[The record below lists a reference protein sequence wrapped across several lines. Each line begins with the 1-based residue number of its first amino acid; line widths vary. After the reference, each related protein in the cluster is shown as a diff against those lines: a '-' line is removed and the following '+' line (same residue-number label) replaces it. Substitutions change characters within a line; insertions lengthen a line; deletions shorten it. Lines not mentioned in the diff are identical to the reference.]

1 MHPAAP
7 TSFYPFTAT
16 DASRG
21 IWRHATGSKAA
32 QMQSSVAVLLEDV
45 LEDVLDILTDYV
57 HLRVNV
63 TSQA

>member
-1 MHPAAP
+1 
-7 TSFYPFTAT
+7 
-16 DASRG
+16 
-21 IWRHATGSKAA
+21 
-32 QMQSSVAVLLEDV
+32 MQSSVAVLLEDV